1 MKVQLLPHCPDED
14 LPENIAW
21 LISAI
26 WARFPTPCGPSPY
39 GPCTLG
45 HPECRESVVLAAA
58 CTWSEFFRTTAPGVM
73 ARNHLWLRCTHHAD
87 CLQSDE
93 LAFACTLESATKLI
107 EGRVTAWREEMAQ
120 WMLMRQSE
128 RIQALRVTIT

>member
-1 MKVQLLPHCPDED
+1 MKIQLLPHCPNED
-14 LPENIAW
+14 LPENIGW
-21 LISAI
+21 LIGATQ
-26 WARFPTPCGPSPY
+26 ARRATPY
-39 GPCTLG
+39 GPCMLG
-45 HPECRESVVLAAA
+45 HPECMESAVLAAA
-58 CTWSEFFRTTAPGVM
+58 CSWSEFFRTAAPRVM

-107 EGRVTAWREEMAQ
+107 EGRVTAMREEMAQ
-120 WMLMRQSE
+120 WMSMRRAE